1 MEACRKAFTETLL
14 ELAKQ
19 DKDIIAV
26 TTDARGS
33 VTLGDYAK
41 ELPKQFVECGIAEQ
55 DAVGISAGLAHSG
68 KKVFCCGPACF
79 YVARSL
85 EQVKVDLAYS
95 ENPVTILG
103 LMKKRSGQ
111 SNKFQFVG
119 MTQNRSLRRGLREN
133 RKR

>member
-41 ELPKQFVECGIAEQ
+41 ELPKQFVEGGICRTRAKEVLDKTIGLLEQ
-55 DAVGISAGLAHSG
+55 MNREGLFS
-68 KKVFCCGPACF
+68 
-79 YVARSL
+79 SL
-85 EQVKVDLAYS
+85 EKGIFGDVKRPKNGGKGLEGVSLKGAHYM
-95 ENPVTILG
+95 NPFID
-103 LMKKRSGQ
+103 LMKGQ
-111 SNKFQFVG
+111 
-119 MTQNRSLRRGLREN
+119 R
-133 RKR
+133 

>member
-41 ELPKQFVECGIAEQ
+41 ELQHGY
-55 DAVGISAGLAHSG
+55 
-68 KKVFCCGPACF
+68 VF
-79 YVARSL
+79 
-85 EQVKVDLAYS
+85 
-95 ENPVTILG
+95 
-103 LMKKRSGQ
+103 
-111 SNKFQFVG
+111 
-119 MTQNRSLRRGLREN
+119 
-133 RKR
+133 